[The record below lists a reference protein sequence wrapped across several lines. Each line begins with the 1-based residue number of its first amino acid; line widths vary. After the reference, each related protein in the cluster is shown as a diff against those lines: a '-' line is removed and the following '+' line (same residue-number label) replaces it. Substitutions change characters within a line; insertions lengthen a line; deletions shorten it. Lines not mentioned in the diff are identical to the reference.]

1 MKRENKMITKVY
13 TTILKEIQ
21 DYCIENTKNGECK
34 NCFFHNKKSNEPYN
48 CVIHNPE
55 DWRLEDL
62 KQNIIIK
69 KK

>member
-1 MKRENKMITKVY
+1 MITKEH
-13 TTILKEIQ
+13 TRILKEIQ
-21 DYCIENTKNGECK
+21 NYCIENTKKGKCK
-34 NCFFHNKKSNEPYN
+34 ECFFHKKNSNESYN
-48 CVIHNPE
+48 CVLYDPE